1 MGTSMGAWM
10 GLVFV
15 LIAYAAVGLFEA
27 LLVMLVSK
35 RVKGPK
41 VPWRTAVYW
50 SCVVVLVSSFVSSI
64 SHSPRLSDVGSWLAS
79 IAGWVALHVFLGG
92 FFLTDQVRRGDG
104 ERQPWRW
111 GAKVTAIAGGA
122 LAVGVSIT
130 VFVVALVTGATSSAP

>member
-1 MGTSMGAWM
+1 M

-27 LLVMLVSK
+27 LLVRLVSK
-35 RVKGPK
+35 RVKGPA

-64 SHSPRLSDVGSWLAS
+64 SHHPRLSDVGSWLVS
-79 IAGWVALHVFLGG
+79 IAGWVALHVCLGG
-92 FFLTDQVRRGDG
+92 LFLTDQVRGGDG
-104 ERQPWRW
+104 ERQQWRW

-122 LAVGVSIT
+122 LATGTTII
-130 VFVVALVTGATSSAP
+130 VFVAALVTGETSSAP